1 MTHNLNDFLIKTS
14 GFKKCLQ
21 NSIKEDLIEQKNHLI
36 EFKKQI
42 LDSIHLTNEE
52 EDQEKIKE
60 LKELIQQLNQLEKE
74 FQKKI
79 DESDNSTTT
88 ELCGKFIKILLTLFY
103 RILSRFKSFNMLH

>member
-14 GFKKCLQ
+14 GFKKYLQ
-21 NSIKEDLIEQKNHLI
+21 NSVKEELIEQKNHLI

-52 EDQEKIKE
+52 EDQEKITS
-60 LKELIQQLNQLEKE
+60 LKELIQQLNQVEKE

-79 DESDNSTTT
+79 EESSNSTT
-88 ELCGKFIKILLTLFY
+88 ELCGKCIKILLTLFY